1 MRHLQSFGA
10 RARTAILCSLVI
22 LVASAGL
29 SLASPSQAQAHTVA
43 RGFADALTFNFSSWG
58 DGQVKALH
66 EIAAKL
72 HAKYVRFDVYWRLAE
87 PAEGVYAENADQTG
101 YLDNVRKAV
110 DAAQAQ
116 GLKVIIVTYEVPKW
130 ASDHR
135 FWKNPNLFSGGKDRD
150 GYCDYYAPTDAGI
163 AAFGDFAQH
172 LATLLAGKVM
182 AYEAWNEP
190 NLWVYLYPQTYGSD
204 NAFAVHRYAAMLKA
218 FHDGIKLADPSAQ
231 VVAGCTAPIGE
242 PLSEMGRLR
251 TSPQAFARALLKSS
265 PNITSYFDA
274 YDHHP
279 YTPGGTRDMQPEAM
293 PSDPTTTV
301 QLANLATLLKLFPGK
316 PFYLTEY
323 GYNTAFSRVFGG
335 GSVTQI
341 QQAAYLKRAYAY
353 AARYDQVKLMCWY
366 QLKDW
371 SPSGKATDG
380 DGIYMG
386 LRTLTGAAKRAW
398 YAYAGGNR
406 LTLNSPTS
414 VRAGVSFKLYGRLTS
429 TAVTNNGLPGGIGG
443 RPLVVQACG
452 LSTGWRT
459 LTTVTTDSQGYYHV
473 WLRTWA
479 TKRYRVAWQGVVTS
493 LARRV
498 LVS

>member
-1 MRHLQSFGA
+1 
-10 RARTAILCSLVI
+10 
-22 LVASAGL
+22 
-29 SLASPSQAQAHTVA
+29 
-43 RGFADALTFNFSSWG
+43 
-58 DGQVKALH
+58 
-66 EIAAKL
+66 
-72 HAKYVRFDVYWRLAE
+72 
-87 PAEGVYAENADQTG
+87 
-101 YLDNVRKAV
+101 
-110 DAAQAQ
+110 
-116 GLKVIIVTYEVPKW
+116 
-130 ASDHR
+130 
-135 FWKNPNLFSGGKDRD
+135 
-150 GYCDYYAPTDAGI
+150 
-163 AAFGDFAQH
+163 
-172 LATLLAGKVM
+172 
-182 AYEAWNEP
+182 
-190 NLWVYLYPQTYGSD
+190 
-204 NAFAVHRYAAMLKA
+204 
-218 FHDGIKLADPSAQ
+218 
-231 VVAGCTAPIGE
+231 
-242 PLSEMGRLR
+242 
-251 TSPQAFARALLKSS
+251 LKSS
-265 PNITSYFDA
+265 PNITSSFDA

-279 YTPGGTRDMQPEAM
+279 YTPGGTKDMRPEAM

-371 SPSGKATDG
+371 SPSGKATDSG
-380 DGIYMG
+380 GIYMG

-429 TAVTNNGLPGGIGG
+429 TAVTSSGLPGGIKG
-443 RPLVVQACG
+443 RPLAVQAYG
-452 LSTGWRT
+452 SLSGWHT

-473 WLRTWA
+473 WLRTWG

-498 LVS
+498 LVP